1 MSAIGGGPSP
11 ADEMMRD
18 AEKAWL
24 YVLPVI
30 EMAAARIRMLD
41 TGCGGL
47 QAGLNAFHHNLEL
60 VTPADR
66 EITTP
71 NNDTLY
77 SSAWIDLT
85 AGPLTL
91 TVPDAGARYLSVA
104 VMDMHTSNS
113 VILGAR
119 TLGGAAGTYRLVGPD
134 HESLAE
140 GDLRIGTPHAW
151 VLARVLVDSEADLA
165 EARALQARLE
175 LSGPRVS
182 SPPVSASRDANW
194 PDYFRAAVALLA
206 ADPPNSIVGLDALAR
221 IRDAGRGDFEPA
233 GYAAADLAA
242 IEAGVA
248 RARAMVMGATNNLRF
263 VEGWSYPLPDLGQF
277 GDQYR
282 FRAAVAVQGLG
293 ALEPA
298 EAMYM
303 RAQSDEG
310 TWAFHG
316 DHLYRLSL
324 DRPMPLDGFW
334 SLTMYEATPD
344 GQFFLTENPI
354 GRFAIGDR
362 TPGLVRDAHGGVDIW
377 IGRKDPGGARTAN
390 WLPAPASGPFA
401 LFMRAYLPKAEMLD
415 GSYRLPPVIIA

>member
-134 HESLAE
+134 HE
-140 GDLRIGTPHAW
+140 
-151 VLARVLVDSEADLA
+151 
-165 EARALQARLE
+165 
-175 LSGPRVS
+175 
-182 SPPVSASRDANW
+182 
-194 PDYFRAAVALLA
+194 
-206 ADPPNSIVGLDALAR
+206 
-221 IRDAGRGDFEPA
+221 
-233 GYAAADLAA
+233 
-242 IEAGVA
+242 
-248 RARAMVMGATNNLRF
+248 
-263 VEGWSYPLPDLGQF
+263 
-277 GDQYR
+277 
-282 FRAAVAVQGLG
+282 
-293 ALEPA
+293 
-298 EAMYM
+298 
-303 RAQSDEG
+303 
-310 TWAFHG
+310 
-316 DHLYRLSL
+316 
-324 DRPMPLDGFW
+324 
-334 SLTMYEATPD
+334 
-344 GQFFLTENPI
+344 
-354 GRFAIGDR
+354 
-362 TPGLVRDAHGGVDIW
+362 
-377 IGRKDPGGARTAN
+377 
-390 WLPAPASGPFA
+390 
-401 LFMRAYLPKAEMLD
+401 
-415 GSYRLPPVIIA
+415 